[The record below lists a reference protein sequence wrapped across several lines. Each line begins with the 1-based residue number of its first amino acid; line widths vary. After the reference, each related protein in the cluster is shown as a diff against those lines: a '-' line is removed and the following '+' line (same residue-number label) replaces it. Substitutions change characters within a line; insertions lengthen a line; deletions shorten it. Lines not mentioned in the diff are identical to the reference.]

1 MFLVMSR
8 LHYFLQKQIFP
19 AKCILVSRISFL
31 KFIFPLHFGKS
42 PIKLKSF
49 YNTDSFV
56 LPESGHPSERKRIAV
71 LINLCLIPSGLSFRE
86 ILTLAYV
93 SRDSYKWI
101 TSACLL
107 RHKSGLIIATCAGW
121 RLFWNATCIFL
132 MHIWP
137 CLLWG
142 GKERMEQN
150 KFETRFPKFCFANVK
165 GNSEH
170 LYFPFIVTQFH
181 GILHHL
187 KARTRLVV
195 LRCYWKNLEKWSCTV
210 IEIKSIWLLK
220 YFLHVF
226 LFFF

>member
-1 MFLVMSR
+1 M
-8 LHYFLQKQIFP
+8 
-19 AKCILVSRISFL
+19 
-31 KFIFPLHFGKS
+31 
-42 PIKLKSF
+42 
-49 YNTDSFV
+49 
-56 LPESGHPSERKRIAV
+56 LPESGHPSEGKRIAV

-226 LFFF
+226 LFFFNLSKLLFTIFWKHVYNLCVSAFCSFILLLVTIT